1 MNTIRIPFRRINRW
15 AQGFVARRTK
25 DTGLTPSQIQAL
37 RHIGYHKVMSQQ
49 ELVEDMGV
57 DKAAVT
63 RLVSGLEERGYVI
76 RTADPNDGRAKVLQA
91 TEAALQVKDDVIA
104 LEEAYYDWLL
114 EGLEP
119 EMRETFTRAMELLLQ
134 RAREGRRSGYSEVD
148 AWRKK
153 DGDGSC
159 I

>member
-1 MNTIRIPFRRINRW
+1 MNTIRISFRRINRW
-15 AQGFVARRTK
+15 AQGFVARRTR

-63 RLVSGLEERGYVI
+63 RLVAGLEERGYVI
-76 RTADPNDGRAKVLQA
+76 RSADPKDGRAKVLRA

-119 EMRETFTRAMELLLQ
+119 EMRKNFTRAMDLLLQ
-134 RAREGRRSGYSEVD
+134 RAKEGRRSCYCEID
-148 AWRKK
+148 AKRET

-159 I
+159 T

>member
-1 MNTIRIPFRRINRW
+1 MNTIRISFRRINRW
-15 AQGFVARRTK
+15 AQGFVARRTR

-37 RHIGYHKVMSQQ
+37 RHIGYHKVMCQQ

-63 RLVSGLEERGYVI
+63 RLVAGLEERGYVI
-76 RTADPNDGRAKVLQA
+76 RTADPKDGRAKVLQA

-119 EMRETFTRAMELLLQ
+119 EMRENFTRAMDLLLQ
-134 RAREGRRSGYSEVD
+134 RAKEGRRSCYCEID
-148 AWRKK
+148 AKREK

-159 I
+159 T

>member
-1 MNTIRIPFRRINRW
+1 MNNIRITFRRINRW

-37 RHIGYHKVMSQQ
+37 RHIGYHKVMCQQ

-63 RLVSGLEERGYVI
+63 RLVAGLEERGYVV
-76 RTADPNDGRAKVLQA
+76 RTADPKDGRAKLITA

-114 EGLEP
+114 EGLDP
-119 EMRETFTRAMELLLQ
+119 ELRENFAKAMDILLQ
-134 RAREGRRSGYSEVD
+134 RAREGRRSCYCEID
-148 AWRKK
+148 ARQKK

>member
-1 MNTIRIPFRRINRW
+1 MNTIRISFRRINRW
-15 AQGFVARRTK
+15 AQGFVARRTR

-63 RLVSGLEERGYVI
+63 RLVAGLEERGYVI
-76 RTADPNDGRAKVLQA
+76 RSADPKDGRAKVLQA

-119 EMRETFTRAMELLLQ
+119 EMRENFIRAMDLLLQ
-134 RAREGRRSGYSEVD
+134 RAKEGRRSCYCEID
-148 AWRKK
+148 AKREK

-159 I
+159 T

>member
-1 MNTIRIPFRRINRW
+1 MNTIRISFRRINRW
-15 AQGFVARRTK
+15 AQGFVARRTR

-63 RLVSGLEERGYVI
+63 RLVAGLEERGYVI
-76 RTADPNDGRAKVLQA
+76 RSADPKDGRAKVLQA
-91 TEAALQVKDDVIA
+91 TEAALQVMDDVIA

-119 EMRETFTRAMELLLQ
+119 EMRENFTRAMDLLLQ
-134 RAREGRRSGYSEVD
+134 RAKEGRRSCYCEID
-148 AWRKK
+148 AKRET

-159 I
+159 T

>member
-1 MNTIRIPFRRINRW
+1 MNTIRISFRRINRW
-15 AQGFVARRTK
+15 AQGFVARRTR

-63 RLVSGLEERGYVI
+63 RLVAGLEERGYVI
-76 RTADPNDGRAKVLQA
+76 RTADPKDGRAKVLQA

-119 EMRETFTRAMELLLQ
+119 EMRENFTRAMDLLLQ
-134 RAREGRRSGYSEVD
+134 RAKEGRRSCYCEID
-148 AWRKK
+148 AKRER

-159 I
+159 T

>member
-1 MNTIRIPFRRINRW
+1 MNNIRISFRRINRW

-37 RHIGYHKVMSQQ
+37 RHIGYHKTMSQQ

-63 RLVSGLEERGYVI
+63 RLVAGLEERGYVI
-76 RTADPNDGRAKVLQA
+76 RTADPKDGRAKVIQA

-104 LEEAYYDWLL
+104 LDTLL
-114 EGLEP
+114 VKRCMSLICP
-119 EMRETFTRAMELLLQ
+119 VVREVPDDATTFCMP
-134 RAREGRRSGYSEVD
+134 
-148 AWRKK
+148 AWYIDITSR
-153 DGDGSC
+153 
-159 I
+159 

>member
-1 MNTIRIPFRRINRW
+1 MNTIRISFRRINRW
-15 AQGFVARRTK
+15 AQGFVARRTR

-63 RLVSGLEERGYVI
+63 RLVAGLEERGYVI
-76 RTADPNDGRAKVLQA
+76 RSADPKDGRAKVLQA
-91 TEAALQVKDDVIA
+91 TEAALQVKDDVVA

-119 EMRETFTRAMELLLQ
+119 EMRENFTRAMDLLLQ
-134 RAREGRRSGYSEVD
+134 RAKEGRRSCYCEID
-148 AWRKK
+148 AKRET

-159 I
+159 T

>member
-1 MNTIRIPFRRINRW
+1 MNTIRISFRRINRW
-15 AQGFVARRTK
+15 AQGFVARRTR

-63 RLVSGLEERGYVI
+63 RLVAGLEERGYVI
-76 RTADPNDGRAKVLQA
+76 RSADPKDGRAKVLQA

-119 EMRETFTRAMELLLQ
+119 EMRENFTRAMDLLLQ
-134 RAREGRRSGYSEVD
+134 RAKEGRRSCYCEID
-148 AWRKK
+148 AKRER

-159 I
+159 T

>member
-1 MNTIRIPFRRINRW
+1 MNTIRISFRRINRW
-15 AQGFVARRTK
+15 AQGFVARRTR

-63 RLVSGLEERGYVI
+63 RLVAGLEERGYVI
-76 RTADPNDGRAKVLQA
+76 RSADPKDGRAKVLQA
-91 TEAALQVKDDVIA
+91 TEAALQVKDDVVA

-119 EMRETFTRAMELLLQ
+119 EMRENFTRAMDLLLQ
-134 RAREGRRSGYSEVD
+134 RAKEGRRSCYCEID
-148 AWRKK
+148 AKREK
-153 DGDGSC
+153 DGEGSC
-159 I
+159 T

>member
-1 MNTIRIPFRRINRW
+1 M
-15 AQGFVARRTK
+15 
-25 DTGLTPSQIQAL
+25 TPSQIQAL

-63 RLVSGLEERGYVI
+63 RLVAGLEERGYVI
-76 RTADPNDGRAKVLQA
+76 RTADPKDGRAKVLQA

-119 EMRETFTRAMELLLQ
+119 EMRENFTRAMDLLLQ
-134 RAREGRRSGYSEVD
+134 RAKEGRRSCYCEID
-148 AWRKK
+148 AKREK

-159 I
+159 T

>member
-1 MNTIRIPFRRINRW
+1 MNNIRISFRRINRW

-37 RHIGYHKVMSQQ
+37 RHIGYHKIMSQQ

-63 RLVSGLEERGYVI
+63 RLEERGYVI
-76 RTADPNDGRAKVLQA
+76 RTADPKDGRAKVIQA
-91 TEAALQVKDDVIA
+91 TEEALQVKDDVIA

-119 EMRETFTRAMELLLQ
+119 DERAVFCAAMDKLLQ
-134 RAREGRRSGYSEVD
+134 RAREGRRSCYSQVD
-148 AWRKK
+148 AGKK
-153 DGDGSC
+153 EEGDGAC

>member
-1 MNTIRIPFRRINRW
+1 MNTIRISFRRINRW

-37 RHIGYHKVMSQQ
+37 RHIGYHKVMCQQ

-63 RLVSGLEERGYVI
+63 RLVAGLEERGYVI
-76 RTADPNDGRAKVLQA
+76 RTADPKDGRAKVLQA

-119 EMRETFTRAMELLLQ
+119 EMRENFIRAMDLLLQ
-134 RAREGRRSGYSEVD
+134 RAKEGRRSCYCEID
-148 AWRKK
+148 AKWEK

-159 I
+159 T

>member
-1 MNTIRIPFRRINRW
+1 MNTIRISFRRINRW
-15 AQGFVARRTK
+15 AQGFVARRTR

-63 RLVSGLEERGYVI
+63 RLVAGLEERGYVI
-76 RTADPNDGRAKVLQA
+76 RSADPKDGRAKVLQA

-119 EMRETFTRAMELLLQ
+119 EMRENFTRAMDLLLQ
-134 RAREGRRSGYSEVD
+134 RAKEGRRSCYCEID
-148 AWRKK
+148 AKRET

-159 I
+159 T